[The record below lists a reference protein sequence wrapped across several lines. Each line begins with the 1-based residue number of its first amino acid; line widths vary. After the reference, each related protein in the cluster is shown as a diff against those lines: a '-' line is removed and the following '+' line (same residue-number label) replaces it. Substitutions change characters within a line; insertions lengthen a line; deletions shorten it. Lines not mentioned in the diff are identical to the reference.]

1 MRRWLV
7 LVAVAVCVAAYW
19 WWPSEEVLHEVD
31 QPPRTQVRVQR
42 APVDAAPTPEA
53 IAETTPDAPVIREVE
68 PTLRFDAG
76 SPVNDE
82 VVVRSTPRAL
92 DVENALPKQT
102 RAEELERA
110 SKRVT
115 SPGLCED
122 EKKSRDA
129 LLASFKK
136 VELELGSLRID
147 PVLPEVV
154 VTRVVNALLV
164 ARERSSALIAPG
176 ASVAAPEVIVYR
188 SLNQLRSVSC
198 VNTSAFGY
206 YDGAIHLSGNPNG
219 GLTQLEETL
228 VHEYV
233 HHVLVQQ
240 RVRLP
245 TWLAEG
251 AAILIAGET
260 WWRAPELELM
270 QWARS
275 TYLPFDDLVPAFAH
289 ATDERLATHIYFQS
303 FLMVEFIRSRR
314 GVPGITA
321 LIARLSAQLVSPDDA
336 FAEAVGLERSAV
348 GPEFQSWVQRAQLF

>member
-1 MRRWLV
+1 MR
-7 LVAVAVCVAAYW
+7 A
-19 WWPSEEVLHEVD
+19 
-31 QPPRTQVRVQR
+31 QR
-42 APVDAAPTPEA
+42 AV
-53 IAETTPDAPVIREVE
+53 IATSLTREVAEETTPGAPAFRDVE
-68 PTLRFDAG
+68 PTLVFDAG
-76 SPVNDE
+76 ELALDE
-82 VVVRSTPRAL
+82 VVERSSPRAR
-92 DVENALPKQT
+92 DVEVAAPRQS

-110 SKRVT
+110 AKRVT
-115 SPGLCED
+115 APGLCED
-122 EKKSRDA
+122 EAKSREA
-129 LLASFKK
+129 LLAGFKK
-136 VELELGSLRID
+136 LELAEGALRID
-147 PVLPEVV
+147 PVLPELVV
-154 VTRVVNALLV
+154 ARVVAALQV
-164 ARERSSALIAPG
+164 ARERSSALVAPG

-219 GLTQLEETL
+219 GLTQLEETV

-245 TWLAEG
+245 TWLLEG

-260 WWRAPELELM
+260 WWRAPELGLM

-275 TYLPFDDLVPAFAH
+275 AYLPFEDLVPAFAH
-289 ATDERLATHIYFQS
+289 ATDERTATHVYFQS

-321 LIARLSAQLVSPDDA
+321 LIARISAQLVSPDDA
-336 FAEAVGLERSAV
+336 FSEAVGLERSAV
-348 GPEFQSWVQRAQLF
+348 GPEFQSWLQRSQLF